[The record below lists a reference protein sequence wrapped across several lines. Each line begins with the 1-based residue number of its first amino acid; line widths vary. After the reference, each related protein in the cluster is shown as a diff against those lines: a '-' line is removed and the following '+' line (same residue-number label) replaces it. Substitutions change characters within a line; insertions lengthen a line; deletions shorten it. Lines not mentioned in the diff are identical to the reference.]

1 MGHSQDPDFRTILR
15 YDMNLK
21 DPLKESQTKDS
32 FRLPVAMRRVTHNL
46 KELLY
51 EVHPRRWQ
59 VFNVSATLSIT
70 N

>member
-1 MGHSQDPDFRTILR
+1 MGHGQDPDFRTILL

-21 DPLKESQTKDS
+21 DPLKAIQTKDS
-32 FRLPVAMRRVTHNL
+32 LRLPVVMRCVTHNL
-46 KELLY
+46 EELLY